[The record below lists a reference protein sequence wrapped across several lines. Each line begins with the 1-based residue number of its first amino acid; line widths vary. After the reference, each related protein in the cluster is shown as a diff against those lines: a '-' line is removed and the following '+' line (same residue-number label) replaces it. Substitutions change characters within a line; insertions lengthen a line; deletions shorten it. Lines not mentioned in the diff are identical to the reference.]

1 MDDSSSRGRLV
12 RSTPT
17 FTSVLQQHRQTY
29 YDGLVSV
36 VLFFVWQ
43 LLICGLQQLTTNID
57 NFPAPILAMMIV
69 AAVMI
74 LASKCVPNLDGL
86 YRRYLRRPTDLLNRH
101 MSIGFTVPFT
111 MIMDGPMSSPCSIGL
126 IISGYI
132 IIGILS
138 TALVLALSLGLQT
151 ILMSITAKKAV
162 LGNPRNA
169 MVIPPVDLAPPVI
182 PAVRV
187 DSYSSLSRSLQ
198 RQASPRPIP
207 TDSLAVL
214 APPPRQDRV
223 QSYVSESTT
232 LTNNPPSVHSASQND
247 DTDVEQAASALRLP
261 PLEPPPLVQPP
272 EVAMTTTPSERLCIF
287 AQRVACFA
295 AASPVMCCSL
305 VAIPLV
311 GIPVS
316 VVAHSDTALDTFLL
330 VVLWTGT
337 LATQAAVRRTALSFG
352 LATDQARARA
362 RSILATLL
370 NAVLWT
376 SLGTIAYLAVKAA
389 ARHHAVGDALSAFS
403 TGTSLADLIAGTRS
417 RAGGRPP
424 RSLGAGDVAAA
435 VLDAGIVSWGLKLF
449 ECRAQLLSRAGL
461 TTLAVGAIVAAGNI
475 VCGPLLVHAMGSGL
489 VSPAKQLSFAAR
501 SVTLALAGPAMTNLG
516 GDVGLN
522 AAMVVFNGI
531 VFQVAM
537 GLGVCRWASRALVA
551 AEGRWQ
557 QCSDAAAVRHG
568 SHRRRQD
575 TPEPGSGSGFR
586 CHMGSG
592 CWRSQS
598 ETQSDTDEAE
608 TETETE
614 SDSISVARPTLVV
627 FASPSPSKGA
637 HVQDV
642 EMAADSTPSSAS
654 ASAPASR
661 PVSYTKCGD
670 ACLVHVHL
678 RGGAASV
685 DDVNA
690 LGRSPDMETDSP
702 GTVAAGMTVG
712 INAAAMGTAYL
723 YEVGSRAAP
732 YAALSMTV
740 FGVMTVVF
748 TSIQP
753 LANWVVA
760 RVA

>member
-1 MDDSSSRGRLV
+1 MDGSSSRGRLD
-12 RSTPT
+12 RSIPT
-17 FTSVLQQHRQTY
+17 FTSVVQQHRQTY

-43 LLICGLQQLTTNID
+43 LLICGLQQLTADID
-57 NFPAPILAMMIV
+57 DFPAPILAMMLV

-111 MIMDGPMSSPCSIGL
+111 MIMDGPMSSPRSIGL
-126 IISGYI
+126 IIAGYI
-132 IIGILS
+132 ITGILS
-138 TALVLALSLGLQT
+138 TVLVLALSLGLQT

-162 LGNPRNA
+162 LGNRRNA
-169 MVIPPVDLAPPVI
+169 MVISPVDLAPPVI

-187 DSYSSLSRSLQ
+187 DSYSSLSRPLQ
-198 RQASPRPIP
+198 RQASSRPIP
-207 TDSLAVL
+207 TDPLAVL
-214 APPPRQDRV
+214 APPPSQDRV

-232 LTNNPPSVHSASQND
+232 LTNNAPSVHSASQND

-261 PLEPPPLVQPP
+261 PLEQPPLVQPP
-272 EVAMTTTPSERLCIF
+272 EVAMTTTTSERLCIL

-305 VAIPLV
+305 LAIPLV

-352 LATDQARARA
+352 LATEQARARA
-362 RSILATLL
+362 RSVLATLL

-389 ARHHAVGDALSAFS
+389 ARHRAVDDALSAFS
-403 TGTSLADLIAGTRS
+403 TGTSLADLIGGT
-417 RAGGRPP
+417 ADGRPP
-424 RSLGAGDVAAA
+424 CSLGAGDVAAA

-461 TTLAVGAIVAAGNI
+461 TTLAVGAVVAAGNI

-537 GLGVCRWASRALVA
+537 GLGVYRWASRALVA

-557 QCSDAAAVRHG
+557 QCGEAAVRHG

-575 TPEPGSGSGFR
+575 TPEPGSGFR
-586 CHMGSG
+586 CRMGSG

-614 SDSISVARPTLVV
+614 SDSTSVARPTPVV

-642 EMAADSTPSSAS
+642 EKTAGSTPSSTSAS
-654 ASAPASR
+654 ASASR

-670 ACLVHVHL
+670 ACLVHVHM

-690 LGRSPDMETDSP
+690 LNRSPDMETDSP

-723 YEVGSRAAP
+723 YEDGSRAAP

-740 FGVMTVVF
+740 FGVMTVVL

-760 RVA
+760 RVG